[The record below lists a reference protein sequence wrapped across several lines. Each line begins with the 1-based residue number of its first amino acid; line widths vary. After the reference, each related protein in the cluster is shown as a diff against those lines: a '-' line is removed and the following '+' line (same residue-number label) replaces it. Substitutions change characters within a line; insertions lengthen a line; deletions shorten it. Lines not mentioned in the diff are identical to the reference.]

1 MIGLRMRCGTLAFR
15 PSLLELTGKE
25 YIARRS
31 GANVPSHRIDSS
43 DESSLGRRR
52 IELAHCSPI
61 DLPPLTIDP
70 PARRLRNNGREV
82 VVEPRMMQVLV
93 ALATANGSIL
103 SREDLIASCWDG
115 RVVGDEAISSVIYR
129 LRRTLGELAGASVE
143 IETIPKVGFRLI
155 HMEASRPHGS
165 RGPWLFGAGSAAL
178 ALIGGLVLSGGIPTR
193 FTEGSKEPPSIAV
206 LPFADLSE
214 DGRNA
219 YFANGISEEL
229 MGELSK
235 EPHLRV
241 IGRSSAAMIERGSV
255 EEARRRLGVTHVLEG
270 SVRRDGEALRV
281 SVRLV
286 DAKDGS
292 QLWSQEF
299 DRTLGDVFAI
309 QDDIGSQVL
318 SRLRGTFSARPR
330 GRASSTR
337 PEVYDLY
344 LAAMAEERKATKEG
358 IERGRALLEKAVKLD
373 PNYAPAIARLS
384 MLEGIEPE
392 LAGRSMAHAKRALE
406 LAPDLADAQTAMGAA
421 LYSDREWSTAVPY
434 LNRAISLDPG
444 NFVVWQILSELQF
457 QHLCRPRQA
466 VASLRRAV
474 AIEPLSDAPQGALV
488 WILAEL
494 GDFAGAKAV
503 IDEHAAVV
511 PRSDKIPALRS
522 LLAQVQGDLSTAMIE
537 AEKAGSRGWYRRMQ
551 IYQAFGMTRE
561 AAAQVPPGERA
572 GLPPN
577 LSINDPRAAKWAMG
591 FGDDIWLS
599 SWGYLA
605 PGSSALVKAG
615 RSDWLVQSFDRNFK
629 SVDAYDR
636 VLGCKQLPDLAPNL
650 ILALRDQGRK
660 RDADHLLRLA
670 VGRYNEAR
678 RAGYK
683 SGWDAVAASLL
694 ILAGQRDAGLRSLNR
709 AVDRGWLSQGWPW
722 GGLDDPVYDPLRSD
736 PRFKA
741 VLGRI
746 QSRTHQEWSE
756 FAKASKQKSA

>member
-1 MIGLRMRCGTLAFR
+1 M
-15 PSLLELTGKE
+15 
-25 YIARRS
+25 
-31 GANVPSHRIDSS
+31 
-43 DESSLGRRR
+43 
-52 IELAHCSPI
+52 

-70 PARRLRNNGREV
+70 AARRLRNDGREIII
-82 VVEPRMMQVLV
+82 EPRMMQVLV

-103 SREDLIASCWDG
+103 SRDDLIASCWDG
-115 RVVGDEAISSVIYR
+115 RFVGDEAISSVIYR
-129 LRRTLGELAGASVE
+129 LRRTLGDLAGDSVE

-155 HMEASRPHGS
+155 HKEASHRPRRT

-178 ALIGGLVLSGGIPTR
+178 ALVGGLVLSGAIPTR
-193 FTEGSKEPPSIAV
+193 FTGRSEESPSIAV

-214 DGRNA
+214 GGRNA

-235 EPHLRV
+235 EPNLRV

-270 SVRRDGEALRV
+270 SVRRDGEELRV

-309 QDDIGSQVL
+309 QDDIGNEVL
-318 SRLRGTFSARPR
+318 RRLRGTFSVRPR
-330 GRASSTR
+330 ERARSTK

-344 LAAMAEERKATKEG
+344 LAALAEDRKATKEG
-358 IERGRALLEKAVKLD
+358 IDRGRALLEKAVKLD
-373 PNYAPAIARLS
+373 PNYAPALARLS
-384 MLEGIEPE
+384 LFEGADPE
-392 LAGRSMAHAKRALE
+392 LAERSLIHARRALA

-421 LYSDREWSTAVPY
+421 LYSDRDWGRAVPY
-434 LNRAISLDPG
+434 ISRAISLDPG
-444 NFVVWQILSELQF
+444 NLTAWMFLSDLQF
-457 QHLCRPRQA
+457 QHLCKPREA
-466 VASLRRAV
+466 VSSLRRAV
-474 AIEPLSDAPQGALV
+474 AIEPLSDAPQGTLV

-494 GDFAGAKAV
+494 GDFAGAEAV

-511 PRSDKIPALRS
+511 PHSNKIPALRS
-522 LLAQVQGDLSTAMIE
+522 LLAEVQGDLSTAMIE
-537 AEKAGSRGWYRRMQ
+537 AERAGNRGWYRRMQ
-551 IYQAFGMTRE
+551 IYQAFGMTGE
-561 AAAQVPPGERA
+561 AAAQVPPAERA

-577 LSINDPRAAKWAMG
+577 LNITDPRSAKWAMS
-591 FGDDIWLS
+591 FGDDIWTS

-615 RSDWLVQSFDRNFK
+615 RSDWLVHSFDNNFK

-636 VLGCKQLPDLAPNL
+636 VLGCKQLPDLAPDL
-650 ILALRDQGRK
+650 ILALREQGRK
-660 RDADHLLRLA
+660 RDADRLLRLA
-670 VGRYNEAR
+670 VARYNEAR

-683 SGWDAVAASLL
+683 TGWDAVAASLL
-694 ILAGQRDAGLRSLNR
+694 ILTGQRDAALRTLGN
-709 AVDRGWLSQGWPW
+709 AVDHGWLSQGWPW
-722 GGLDDPVYDPLRSD
+722 GGLDDPVYDPIRAD
-736 PRFKA
+736 PRFK
-741 VLGRI
+741 VIVQRI
-746 QSRTHQEWSE
+746 QMRIREEWSE